1 MEQPEGDPKRCPLDA
16 VAPGP
21 ETLGGKFLRVHVCAC
36 VFVPVRVTRIELSWK
51 WADQNQAGGF

>member
-1 MEQPEGDPKRCPLDA
+1 MVGTARGLAVGDPRRCPPGA

-21 ETLGGKFLRVHVCAC
+21 ETLRGKILRVHVC
-36 VFVPVRVTRIELSWK
+36 VRVTRIELSWK